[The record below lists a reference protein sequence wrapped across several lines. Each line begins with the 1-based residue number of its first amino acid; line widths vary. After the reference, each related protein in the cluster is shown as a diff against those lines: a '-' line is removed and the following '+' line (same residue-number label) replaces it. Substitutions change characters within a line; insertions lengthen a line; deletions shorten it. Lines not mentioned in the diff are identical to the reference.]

1 MGQGPVAW
9 EDSPEREHNDERSIK
24 LVELKGLSARCGRRT
39 RQGQHPLPI
48 RDGVPTTAA
57 PYRPDHEVPPPL
69 CTTRQHPTSPPQA
82 AVRTGADIVT
92 SRGARRAL
100 AASRIVVGAYLLW
113 AFFDKLLGLG
123 YVVPPEGAWIRGGTP
138 AQGFINHIAGP
149 FAGVFS
155 VFANPVGDVLF
166 MAALLGIG
174 VAMVLGIG
182 LRVAAVSGTALMTML
197 YLAEFPLTN
206 GGTNPIIDDHW
217 LFAAIMIT
225 SALTLAGD
233 TWGLGRA
240 WARKVGDGWLR

>member
-1 MGQGPVAW
+1 MG
-9 EDSPEREHNDERSIK
+9 
-24 LVELKGLSARCGRRT
+24 VELARASTRCPSA
-39 RQGQHPLPI
+39 
-48 RDGVPTTAA
+48 TA
-57 PYRPDHEVPPPL
+57 YRPRRPRTSPI
-69 CTTRQHPTSPPQA
+69 TRFHHPYARLDNIRPDPPQA
-82 AVRTGADIVT
+82 GVRTGADIVT

-138 AQGFINHIAGP
+138 AQGFINHIEGP

-155 VFANPVGDVLF
+155 VFANPVGDALF

>member
-1 MGQGPVAW
+1 MG
-9 EDSPEREHNDERSIK
+9 
-24 LVELKGLSARCGRRT
+24 VELARASTRCPSA
-39 RQGQHPLPI
+39 
-48 RDGVPTTAA
+48 TA
-57 PYRPDHEVPPPL
+57 YRPRRPRTAPI
-69 CTTRQHPTSPPQA
+69 TRFHHPYARLDNIRPDPPQA

-138 AQGFINHIAGP
+138 AQGFINHIEGP

-155 VFANPVGDVLF
+155 VFANPVGDALF

-240 WARKVGDGWLR
+240 WARKVSDGWLR